1 MLQDRSLVKIADNS
15 GGIIGRVF
23 KVLGSSKKR
32 YAEIGEEIV
41 ISIQTAQPR
50 KMVKKKEVH
59 RAVVVRQTKPYRRK
73 DGSYVRF
80 DENAVVLIAGSGKEP
95 KEPKANRVFGPIPR
109 ELGERGYQKIASLAP
124 EVV

>member
-15 GGIIGRVF
+15 GGIVGRIF
-23 KVLGSSKKR
+23 KILGSSRKR
-32 YAEIGEEIV
+32 TAEIGDEV
-41 ISIQTAQPR
+41 VVSIQTAQPR
-50 KMVKKKEVH
+50 KLVKKKEVH
-59 RAVVVRQTKPYRRK
+59 RAVVVRQTKPYRRP

-109 ELGERGYQKIASLAP
+109 ELVERGYQKIASLAP
-124 EVV
+124 EIV

>member
-23 KVLGSSKKR
+23 KVLGGTRRR
-32 YAEIGEEIV
+32 YAEIGDEVV

-50 KMVKKKEVH
+50 KLVKKKEVH
-59 RAVVVRQTKPYRRK
+59 RAVVVRQTKPYRRT

-80 DENAVVLIAGSGKEP
+80 DENAVVLVAGTGKEP

-109 ELGERGYQKIASLAP
+109 EVVERGYQKIASLAP
-124 EVV
+124 EIV